1 MMLLAS
7 IMRLLN
13 VLMIEVDLGILFY
26 EAKKYF
32 ANILWPYAKLID
44 KALAKAAA
52 LDLKMIATAH
62 GIIWR
67 SHIQEII
74 AKYAAWGKG
83 VSGSSVVIAYDTMWG
98 LRSKWLV
105 LCWRVLSVPVVMLC
119 CYV

>member
-1 MMLLAS
+1 MKQ
-7 IMRLLN
+7 
-13 VLMIEVDLGILFY
+13 
-26 EAKKYF
+26 KKYF

-74 AKYAAWGKG
+74 AKYAAWGQRCERQQC
-83 VSGSSVVIAYDTMWG
+83 SYC
-98 LRSKWLV
+98 L
-105 LCWRVLSVPVVMLC
+105 
-119 CYV
+119 